1 MPQSFFIFIAFIFF
15 HTKSI
20 LNVYLVISFG
30 FVFKK
35 IFLEKMVDQCIYD
48 FIRNKNEIMNN
59 ISLKS
64 LQEYKKKNVI
74 N

>member
-1 MPQSFFIFIAFIFF
+1 
-15 HTKSI
+15 
-20 LNVYLVISFG
+20 
-30 FVFKK
+30 
-35 IFLEKMVDQCIYD
+35 MVDQCIYD